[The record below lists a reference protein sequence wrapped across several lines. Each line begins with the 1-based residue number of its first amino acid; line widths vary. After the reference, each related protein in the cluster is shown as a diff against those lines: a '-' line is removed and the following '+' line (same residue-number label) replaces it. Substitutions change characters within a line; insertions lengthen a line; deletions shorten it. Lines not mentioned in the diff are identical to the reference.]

1 MQFSSPFSR
10 YIIYG
15 VKKIFCT
22 TSISRSLANSC
33 TILVEILPPMTAQTL
48 DFTAIRQAEH
58 LPPLLTLLKDR
69 LESVLNLPEYSGELQ
84 PSSVNTNLVL
94 RLVFAAGLGMDAV
107 RSLETL
113 DSVQLSATTY
123 IHETVFTRNN
133 LTPLWS
139 ALVKL
144 RYHHCCGEQDI
155 ASKISEIVA
164 SEMLRGAEFLAQ
176 ENSLLDW
183 LTAIPSEASNQAAQQ
198 IPVLNLLIGTF
209 TDGDRSQASLNLNGR
224 EIPNTQILIA
234 GATGSGKT
242 NLLAVLLKQ
251 IRTASVETPYPVNF
265 LLFDYK
271 GEFSDPANSAWLQ
284 HFEVQRRAIIDPLH
298 EPLPFNPFKDFSGK
312 TTSRSEIN
320 LYATELA
327 EALLALDRA
336 TISANMSNRLTEAVI
351 QAYGR
356 TNGAPVSFE
365 RIYDEYTALQ
375 EPKEQA
381 KSDSVKSMLSQLI
394 RSNLFANADTLDLVR
409 SSNIIKM
416 DTFPKDGIL
425 AKALVY
431 FTIAKL
437 NALYEALPVQAVN
450 EKHVELRHFTVID
463 EAHYMLDFDNK
474 PLRNLIAVGRNKGLS
489 IILATQNME
498 SFRSE
503 YFDFYANAEYPLI
516 MRQQTMNDRVLR
528 DLFGLSGQD
537 FAKLKEAIANL
548 KKGEVILRTGSSNL
562 GSSRKFRKIA
572 LTHLV

>member
-1 MQFSSPFSR
+1 
-10 YIIYG
+10 
-15 VKKIFCT
+15 
-22 TSISRSLANSC
+22 
-33 TILVEILPPMTAQTL
+33 MTAQTL
-48 DFTAIRQAEH
+48 DFTSLRQAERIA
-58 LPPLLTLLKDR
+58 PLLGLIKDR
-69 LESVLNLPEYSGELQ
+69 LESTLNPAEYHADYHGEPQ
-84 PSSVNTNLVL
+84 TGIVSTNLVQ
-94 RLVFAAGLGMDAV
+94 RLCFAAGLSMTNERTRSAV
-107 RSLETL
+107 DEIELSETH
-113 DSVQLSATTY
+113 Y
-123 IHETVFTRNN
+123 IHETVFTRGS
-133 LTPLWS
+133 LAPMWS

-144 RYHHCCGEQDI
+144 RYHHLFSTEDI
-155 ASKISEIVA
+155 TPALSKIVGV
-164 SEMLRGAEFLAQ
+164 EMLQGAEYLAA
-176 ENSLLDW
+176 EDHLDTW
-183 LTAIPSEASNQAAQQ
+183 LAALPDETNAQAQDQ
-198 IPVLNLLIGTF
+198 IPNLRLQIGTF
-209 TDGDRSQASLNLNGR
+209 TDGDRSAAALELNRR
-224 EIPNTQILIA
+224 EVPNTQILIA

-242 NLLAVLLKQ
+242 NLLAVLLHQ
-251 IRTASVETPYPVNF
+251 LRSASVETPFPVNF

-271 GEFSDPANSAWLQ
+271 GEFSDPANSSWLR
-284 HFEVQRRAIIDPLH
+284 HLEVQSRAIINPLH

-327 EALLALDRA
+327 EALLAIDRA
-336 TISANMSNRLTEAVI
+336 TISANMANRLTEAVI

-356 TNGAPVSFE
+356 TNGAPVNFE

-394 RSNLFANADTLDLVR
+394 RANLFATADTLDLVR
-409 SSNIIKM
+409 SSSIITM

-437 NALYEALPVQAVN
+437 NALYETLPVQTVN
-450 EKHVELRHFTVID
+450 KSHVELRHFTVID

-498 SFRSE
+498 SFRSD

-528 DLFGLSGQD
+528 DLFGLSGQE
-537 FAKLKEAIANL
+537 FARLKEAISTL

-562 GSSRKFRKIA
+562 TSSRKFRKIA